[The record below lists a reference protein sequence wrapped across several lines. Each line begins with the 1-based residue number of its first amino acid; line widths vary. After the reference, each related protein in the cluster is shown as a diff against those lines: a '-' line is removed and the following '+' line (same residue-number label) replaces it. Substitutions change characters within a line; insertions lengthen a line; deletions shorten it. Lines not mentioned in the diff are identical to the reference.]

1 MSLLIR
7 QARVLDTQQNL
18 DKVLDVY
25 IADGKIA
32 AMGDKLQQ
40 DAQHTLNAEGK
51 LLVPGLTDLLGYLRQ
66 PGNAQKGTIESETK
80 AAASAGFTTILP
92 SPDTQPATDTTA
104 VLELVQDR
112 AEAAGFCDVA
122 CVAALTQG
130 LESTHLSNIVGLSK
144 AGAIAFSNAGRDIT
158 SNTILMRSYEYAATF
173 GAKIFIQAQDAALA
187 NGHMHEG
194 ALATR
199 LGLNGIPVIA
209 ETLSISRH
217 LQFIEH
223 TGVSAHFQQISSAKG
238 VELIRDAKARGLD
251 ISADVDLAHL
261 CYTEEQL
268 QGYASQYHVLPPL
281 RSEDDRQALLA
292 GVADGTLD
300 AIVSAHQPHEAAA
313 KCAPFADTAT
323 GMAMYDTFMPLLLS
337 LEGQADLTLSQLIDA
352 VTTGATEAADLES
365 PIIEEGAP
373 AYLCLI
379 DPDIQWQLNQ
389 DTQQSLGANQSL
401 IDSTLTG
408 RTVLTIRGGVVTWIN

>member
-18 DKVLDVY
+18 DQVLDVY
-25 IADGKIA
+25 IADGQIA
-32 AMGDKLQQ
+32 AMGEQLSQE
-40 DAQHTLNAEGK
+40 AEHTLNAEGK
-51 LLVPGLTDLLGYLRQ
+51 ILVPGMTDLLGYLRQ
-66 PGNAQKGTIESETK
+66 PGNSQKGTIESETK

-92 SPDTQPATDTTA
+92 SPDTNPTTDTTA

-112 AEAAGFCDVA
+112 AEAAGYCDVA

-130 LESTHLSNIVGLSK
+130 LEGSHLTNLMGLSK
-144 AGAIAFSNAGRDIT
+144 AGAIAFSNAGQDIT
-158 SNTILMRSYEYAATF
+158 SNTVLLRSYEYAATF
-173 GAKIFIQAQDAALA
+173 GVKIFIQAQDAALA
-187 NGHMHEG
+187 TGHMHEG

-238 VELIRDAKARGLD
+238 VELIRDAKTRGLD
-251 ISADVDLAHL
+251 ITADVDLAHL
-261 CYTEEQL
+261 CYTEEQV
-268 QGYASQYHVLPPL
+268 QGYASQYHVQPPL

-337 LEGQADLTLSQLIDA
+337 LEGQGGLTLSQLIDA
-352 VTTGATEAADLES
+352 VTTGATEAADLDS

-379 DPDIQWQLNQ
+379 DPDMEWQLNEE
-389 DTQQSLGANQSL
+389 TQQSPAANQSL
-401 IDSTLTG
+401 ANTTLKG
-408 RTVLTIRGGVVTWIN
+408 RTVLTLRGGTVTWIN

>member
-1 MSLLIR
+1 MSLMIR

-18 DKVLDVY
+18 DKVLDIY
-25 IADGKIA
+25 IADGHIA
-32 AMGDKLQQ
+32 AMGEQLSQV
-40 DAQHTLNAEGK
+40 AEHTLNAEGK
-51 LLVPGLTDLLGYLRQ
+51 LLVPGMTDLLGYLRQ
-66 PGNAQKGTIESETK
+66 PGNSQKGTIESETK

-92 SPDTQPATDTTA
+92 SPDTSPTTDTTA

-130 LESTHLSNIVGLSK
+130 LEGSHLTNLMGLSK
-144 AGAIAFSNAGRDIT
+144 AGAIAFSNAGQDIT
-158 SNTILMRSYEYAATF
+158 SNTVLLRSYEYAATF
-173 GAKIFIQAQDAALA
+173 GVKIFIQAQDAALA

-223 TGVSAHFQQISSAKG
+223 TGVSAHFQQISSVKS
-238 VELIRDAKARGLD
+238 VELIRDAKTRGLD
-251 ISADVDLAHL
+251 VTADVDLAHL
-261 CYTEEQL
+261 CYTEQ
-268 QGYASQYHVLPPL
+268 QIHGYASQYHVQPPL
-281 RSEDDRQALLA
+281 RSEEDRQALLA
-292 GVADGTLD
+292 GIADGTLD

-323 GMAMYDTFMPLLLS
+323 GMAIYDTFMPLLLS
-337 LEGQADLTLSQLIDA
+337 LEGQAGLTLPQLIDA
-352 VTTGATEAADLES
+352 VTTGATEAADLDS

-379 DPDIQWQLNQ
+379 DPDLEWQLNEA
-389 DTQQSLGANQSL
+389 TQQSLGANQSL
-401 IDSTLTG
+401 ANTTLKG
-408 RTVLTIRGGVVTWIN
+408 RTVLTLRGGVVTWIN

>member
-25 IADGKIA
+25 IADGHIA
-32 AMGDKLQQ
+32 AMGEQLEQTTE
-40 DAQHTLNAEGK
+40 HTLHAEGK
-51 LLVPGLTDLLGYLRQ
+51 LLVPGMTDLLGYLRQ
-66 PGNAQKGTIESETK
+66 PGNSQKGTIESETK

-92 SPDTQPATDTTA
+92 SPATNPTTDTTA

-112 AEAAGFCDVA
+112 AEAAGYCDVA

-130 LESTHLSNIVGLSK
+130 LEGTHLTNLMGLSN
-144 AGAIAFSNAGRDIT
+144 AGAIAFSNGGQDIT
-158 SNTILMRSYEYAATF
+158 SNTVLLRSYEYAATF
-173 GAKIFIQAQDAALA
+173 GVKIFIQAQDSALA

-209 ETLSISRH
+209 ETLAISRH

-251 ISADVDLAHL
+251 ITADVDLAHL
-261 CYTEEQL
+261 CYTENQV
-268 QGYASQYHVLPPL
+268 QGYASQYHVHPPL

-337 LEGQADLTLSQLIDA
+337 LEGQAGLTLGQLIDA

-365 PIIEEGAP
+365 PIIEQGAP
-373 AYLCLI
+373 AYLTLI
-379 DPDIQWQLNQ
+379 DPDLQWQLNE

-401 IDSTLTG
+401 AGATLTG
-408 RTVLTIRGGVVTWIN
+408 RTVLTIRGGMVTWIN